1 MSDRRHG
8 DTTMEIQIDDSGYV
22 RDVRCERGHSGN
34 TRYCLLGAGG
44 YYQCQG
50 CGQFIG
56 RAALEEELRARELD
70 SETAGDA

>member
-1 MSDRRHG
+1 MK
-8 DTTMEIQIDDSGYV
+8 IQIDDSGYV

-34 TRYCLLGAGG
+34 TRYVSVFHGG
-44 YYQCQG
+44 EVYQCQG